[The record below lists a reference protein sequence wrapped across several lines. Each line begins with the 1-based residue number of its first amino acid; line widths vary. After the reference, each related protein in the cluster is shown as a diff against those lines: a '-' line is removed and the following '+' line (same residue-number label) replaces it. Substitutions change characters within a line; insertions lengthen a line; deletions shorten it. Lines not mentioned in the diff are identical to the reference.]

1 MAYTKN
7 PNVSKV
13 RAHAVDMVRNG
24 KSVTE
29 VARYFGYSKGA
40 VSKWCKRAPT
50 TGVWDLPTESSRP
63 HHHPKQLDQTVV
75 ERIRELRFQL
85 KGRCA
90 EVIQKHLAE
99 EGINVHRISV
109 QRTLDRLGITKK
121 RSPWKRFHVS
131 GERPQ
136 ATKPGDLVQ
145 ADTIHIMQ
153 TQTKR
158 IYIYTLIDVYSRWS
172 FALATER
179 INTAETL
186 KFLKRA
192 QAKAGFRFN
201 CIQTDHGPEFS
212 QHFTERLTIAHR
224 HSRVRKPNDNAHVER
239 FNRTIQDELL
249 RTLAIDPAVINKAM
263 PGYLRYYNTKRYHLG
278 INLKTPAEL
287 ASERFQAIV

>member
-13 RAHAVDMVRNG
+13 RAHAVEMVRNG

-40 VSKWCKRAPT
+40 VSKWCAKAPL
-50 TGVWDLPTESSRP
+50 GGIWEIPTESSRP
-63 HHHPKQLDQTVV
+63 HHHPQQLDTHIVQ
-75 ERIRELRFQL
+75 RIKELRHVL

-90 EVIQKHLAE
+90 EVIQKHLKE

-109 QRTLDRLGITKK
+109 QRTLDRLGLTKK
-121 RSPWKRFHVS
+121 RSPWKRFHLS
-131 GERPQ
+131 GERPK

-153 TQTKR
+153 TKTKR

-172 FALATER
+172 FAMATDR
-179 INTAETL
+179 INTRLTL
-186 KFLKRA
+186 KFLRRA
-192 QAKAGFRFN
+192 QRKAGFQFS

-212 QHFTERLTIAHR
+212 QNFTERVKINHR

-249 RTLAIDPAVINKAM
+249 RTLVVDPTIINKAM
-263 PGYLRYYNTKRYHLG
+263 PKYLHYYNTRRYHLG
-278 INLKTPAEL
+278 INLKTPTEL
-287 ASERFQAIV
+287 INECFQAIV